1 MDLGREGVYLTTTP
15 TCWHR
20 RPPPPASPV
29 EEYVQ
34 PPPGTLRFRGEPPV
48 ITAGIRAELH
58 EEAWVR
64 EVSESFPDGTFRLLT
79 GVPTDRG
86 AVELGSVTAAEPEV
100 VVAAIEAHP
109 AIWGVERLAETE
121 DVVLVRYETAD
132 TGLYEFAA
140 DSSIPPPYPLIVRDG
155 WYEFEFTGTRDDLD
169 LVRSYLEA
177 ADCAFELRYLRG
189 TDESAG
195 LVTDRQCEVLET
207 ARRTGYFEV
216 PRDCT
221 LADVAET
228 LGIDTSTASG
238 ILRRGQARIVT
249 WYLTGAAGDPGR

>member
-1 MDLGREGVYLTTTP
+1 MAYARTAPGAGWLRGAP
-15 TCWHR
+15 T
-20 RPPPPASPV
+20 
-29 EEYVQ
+29 
-34 PPPGTLRFRGEPPV
+34 V

-64 EVSESFPDGTFRLLT
+64 EVSEAFPDATFRLLT

-86 AVELGSVTAAEPEV
+86 AVELGSVTAAEPDV
-100 VVAAIEAHP
+100 VVATIESHP
-109 AIWGVERLAETE
+109 AIWGGERIAESE

-140 DSSIPPPYPLIVRDG
+140 DSSIPPPYPLVVRDG
-155 WYEFEFTGTRDDLD
+155 WYEFEFTGTRGDLD
-169 LVRSYLEA
+169 VVRSYLEA

-195 LVTDRQCEVLET
+195 LVTDRQREVLET
-207 ARRTGYFEV
+207 ARRAGYFEV

-221 LADVAET
+221 LADVAAAV
-228 LGIDTSTASG
+228 GIDTSTASG
-238 ILRRGQARIVT
+238 ILRRGQARIVS
-249 WYLTGAAGDPGR
+249 WYLTGAPGDPGR